1 MNATSTSRTLAHT
14 AARLILFA
22 AAIAHPHSA
31 VAYDANVDLVANSPN
46 PNGVWRYGYTT
57 SLGSAFIPH
66 AEYFSTTDV
75 YGWRTNL
82 GFGAPAF
89 TRFTSDGFGVFAG
102 ETSLHGGPN
111 NEFSVVRFT
120 TPATGPYDLLA
131 SWRGPGDTG
140 NTDLY
145 LLKNNNGGSPLGS
158 TTSTTISGMIQ
169 LSNVPLVAGDT
180 IDLAVGNGGDGFFSD
195 NTPVNLQIVPA
206 LSGDYNHN
214 GVVDA
219 ADYPVWRKS
228 PSTYGGNPAGYNTWR
243 ANFGQ
248 PAGSGSGTTVS
259 ASAALPEPTA
269 RFLLLSTVAGL
280 SFLRRRAA
288 LTSENVVR
296 V

>member
-1 MNATSTSRTLAHT
+1 MNAFCTSRTLAHT
-14 AARLILFA
+14 AAQLILFA
-22 AAIAHPHSA
+22 AAIAHSHSA
-31 VAYDANVDLVANSPN
+31 IAYNANADLVANSPN

-57 SLGSAFIPH
+57 SLGSVFIPH

-82 GFGAPAF
+82 AFGAPAF
-89 TRFTSDGFGVFAG
+89 TYFMSPGFGVLVG
-102 ETSLHGGPN
+102 ETSLHSGPN
-111 NEFSVVRFT
+111 NEFSVLRFT
-120 TPATGPYDLLA
+120 TPVTGPYDLLA
-131 SWRGPGDTG
+131 TWRGPGDTG

-206 LSGDYNHN
+206 LSGDFNHN

-219 ADYPVWRKS
+219 ADYPVWRK
-228 PSTYGGNPAGYNTWR
+228 TDGNSAGYNLWR
-243 ANFGQ
+243 AHFGQ
-248 PAGSGSGTTVS
+248 SSGSGLGE
-259 ASAALPEPTA
+259 SAAAAVPEATSA
-269 RFLLLSTVAGL
+269 LLLISGAMLVFGGG
-280 SFLRRRAA
+280 RRGRTPA
-288 LTSENVVR
+288 
-296 V
+296 